1 MRTVKDTA
9 SCQHLFYVA
18 LAAAYPQ
25 STSDKRRTRWWFKKK
40 ENLLFELHLTILKLP
55 KRPLRR
61 THRIPHWPIARL
73 DHNIHSTAAH
83 SAAVNLP
90 SAMSLLISKTL
101 DSIPPFKHTPLDH
114 TQPSIRIMKVL
125 PDLSPEGSVQ
135 CTLTHGTTD
144 DDYTC
149 LSYTWGD
156 ENTTC
161 PALMNGQLFFVRQN
175 LHNFMHVVR
184 RLYPLRPFWI
194 DAVCID
200 QGTVAERNHQV
211 AQMGAIYTAA
221 AHVLVWLGSSSNIA
235 DFFRA
240 WNQRCKSKNQ
250 VSSSISAEGE
260 LRKVEAEWVE
270 NGLVE
275 RGSIEA
281 GWVQL
286 AKHAYWTRAWITQE
300 VAHSR
305 SLSLLADIV
314 EIFDLQGIAPH
325 PWFAITNADV
335 IFPVQINIAQQHRTR
350 PGDSLSSLLRRLP
363 YQECQTP
370 RDRVY
375 SLLGL
380 AEEGTQIM
388 VDYGSSDLEFILM
401 LFTACR
407 DLACLCGLGLL
418 SNVLGN
424 LEEMDVRAVTEAQF
438 VTLRLRTPSTFII
451 PHEKSWLDF
460 DRSKTDCPWS
470 KQVNRMFVFKMNR
483 ICGHEPGNIVFEV
496 VDFGYK
502 KMRQQVCRI
511 ARLMCP
517 SQVSSNSGE
526 GIFPFDGCACRHGS
540 GWWQQPSGSSE
551 GRMHYDHDRKTWQP
565 HIGAR
570 HHAELCWSFQPGS
583 GKIVS
588 DWFCVQLQWQAKLKD
603 PIKRDWFHK
612 RRPVRLEIPDEFTL
626 ALPISVL
633 FSYTQQSRAFE
644 DLEAH
649 FRSES
654 RPRRSS
660 ILGGGHLDLCGRA
673 RFQHGA
679 FGTIWQSP
687 CHTHSIRKCFR
698 T

>member
-1 MRTVKDTA
+1 MSMSCIQLTTSCAPPIQERMRTVKDTA

-235 DFFRA
+235 EFFRS
-240 WNQRCKSKNQ
+240 WNRIFQAGGSWHWWWMSVQ
-250 VSSSISAEGE
+250 DS
-260 LRKVEAEWVE
+260 RKGA
-270 NGLVE
+270 G
-275 RGSIEA
+275 A
-281 GWVQL
+281 GWVEF
-286 AKHAYWTRAWITQE
+286 ANHPYWTRAWITQE
-300 VAHSR
+300 IAHSR
-305 SLSLLADIV
+305 TLSFLADVVEVHDLRNIAQSPWIGAPEGDERFRTHVNIALRDYTEPILGDSLLSLL
-314 EIFDLQGIAPH
+314 Q
-325 PWFAITNADV
+325 
-335 IFPVQINIAQQHRTR
+335 
-350 PGDSLSSLLRRLP
+350 RLP
-363 YQECQTP
+363 NQESGNP
-370 RDRVY
+370 RDRFY

-380 AEEGTQIM
+380 AADSADTC
-388 VDYGSSDLEFILM
+388 VDYGSSELEFVQM
-401 LFTACR
+401 LLKHFKQFEK
-407 DLACLCGLGLL
+407 LSCLCGLTIITNIL
-418 SNVLGN
+418 SGVETLTAGASAEVDFFRVIAPSDSVYIFSQSEPMGQQSKHRFLTTRDEVFSFKLGYECSKEFGN
-424 LEEMDVRAVTEAQF
+424 CSLEIIDCGENGESGHIGRFARQLQSEFRICREGKDCSF
-438 VTLRLRTPSTFII
+438 V
-451 PHEKSWLDF
+451 
-460 DRSKTDCPWS
+460 DCPCEEELWWS
-470 KQVNRMFVFKMNR
+470 GRDSHLQRGVYY
-483 ICGHEPGNIVFEV
+483 
-496 VDFGYK
+496 DF
-502 KMRQQVCRI
+502 
-511 ARLMCP
+511 RL
-517 SQVSSNSGE
+517 G
-526 GIFPFDGCACRHGS
+526 
-540 GWWQQPSGSSE
+540 
-551 GRMHYDHDRKTWQP
+551 TWQP
-565 HIGAR
+565 VIETTRQQTLIWYKQPNSPRLVSNWFRVG
-570 HHAELCWSFQPGS
+570 FQSYVVAPKGYY
-583 GKIVS
+583 VL
-588 DWFCVQLQWQAKLKD
+588 D
-603 PIKRDWFHK
+603 
-612 RRPVRLEIPDEFTL
+612 IPMRV
-626 ALPISVL
+626 IW
-633 FSYTQQSRAFE
+633 SYTQQSKAFPG
-644 DLEAH
+644 LEAY
-649 FRSES
+649 FVSSES
-654 RPRRSS
+654 SLLRLIQGILRR
-660 ILGGGHLDLCGRA
+660 
-673 RFQHGA
+673 
-679 FGTIWQSP
+679 
-687 CHTHSIRKCFR
+687 FR
-698 T
+698 GLKVATLPL